1 MAVLGPNGAG
11 KTSLLRVIAGLIPPT
26 SGYVEVDSRAVKAFT
41 PRELAKKVGYVPQR
55 IGELPPF
62 TVDEFLEL
70 SVISSF
76 SSNESL
82 VLSLVEGLRHR
93 CLPFLSGGELQRVMI
108 AGALRQSASVLL
120 LDEPTNNLDPKG
132 VQAVEQAIAILKSAT
147 SISALVVTH
156 DINFAV
162 TISDAVTL
170 MKEGQIVWSGK
181 KDDPSFLEA
190 LSEVYEISFTSIQ
203 GGNGR
208 SVIIPQGDFL

>member
-1 MAVLGPNGAG
+1 
-11 KTSLLRVIAGLIPPT
+11 
-26 SGYVEVDSRAVKAFT
+26 
-41 PRELAKKVGYVPQR
+41 
-55 IGELPPF
+55 
-62 TVDEFLEL
+62 
-70 SVISSF
+70 
-76 SSNESL
+76 
-82 VLSLVEGLRHR
+82 
-93 CLPFLSGGELQRVMI
+93 
-108 AGALRQSASVLL
+108 VLL

-132 VQAVEQAIAILKSAT
+132 VQAVEQAISFLKSAT